1 MTTAAD
7 LRLSQMPKFIGT
19 KEIVMTNRND
29 ESFPGTRQHHDFIP
43 ILLQIVF
50 VLF

>member
-1 MTTAAD
+1 MTIAAD

-19 KEIVMTNRND
+19 KEIVMTNSND
-29 ESFPGTRQHHDFIP
+29 ESFPGMRQHHGIFL